1 MMLHFSPRYRRDI
14 VTGKKR
20 MTIRYGRKYRV
31 RPGNIVFLA
40 VGNEP
45 VARAKITSVQVKQLN
60 RLNPEEIRME
70 GFRSFDELLSNL
82 RKHYP
87 EITPKSYV
95 TVIKWVLMP

>member
-1 MMLHFSPRYRRDI
+1 MLHFSPRYRKAL
-14 VTGKKR
+14 VAGKKR

-31 RPGNIVFLA
+31 RPGNVVFLA

-45 VARAKITSVQVKQLN
+45 IARAKITSVQVKQLN
-60 RLNPEEIRME
+60 RLTRDEIRME
-70 GFRSFDELLSNL
+70 GFHSFNDLLENL

-87 EITPKSYV
+87 DITPRSYV

>member
-1 MMLHFSPRYRRDI
+1 MMLHFSERYKKDLLS
-14 VTGKKR
+14 GKKR

-40 VGNEP
+40 VKNVP
-45 VARAKITSVQVKQLN
+45 LVRAKITSVQTKQLN
-60 RLNPEEIRME
+60 RLTPQEIRME
-70 GFRSFDELLSNL
+70 GYSNFNELFENL

-87 EITPKSYV
+87 DIRPDSYV